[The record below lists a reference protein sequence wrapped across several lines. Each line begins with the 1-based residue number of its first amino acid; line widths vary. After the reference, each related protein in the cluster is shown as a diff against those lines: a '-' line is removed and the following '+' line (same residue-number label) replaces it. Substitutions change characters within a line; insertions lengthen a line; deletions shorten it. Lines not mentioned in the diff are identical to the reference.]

1 MVKIPNVNVQTTK
14 LIVDQSIVQFFL
26 APSDIPIKIA
36 MWIPIRTGPS
46 SVSPGRPYLFQ
57 ILWARSLRLERSFS
71 VSPFFSFRFASQV
84 FTFSNPIMR
93 RITVLR
99 FPVNPE
105 TITQKGDKPR
115 IIPSGITRAI
125 SNQGVAAAIKMSM
138 YSMNNQQTSFSKL
151 L

>member
-46 SVSPGRPYLFQ
+46 SVSHGRPYLSQ
-57 ILWARSLRLERSFS
+57 ILWARSLRLERSLS

-99 FPVNPE
+99 FPVNAK
-105 TITQKGDKPR
+105 TITQKG
-115 IIPSGITRAI
+115 
-125 SNQGVAAAIKMSM
+125 
-138 YSMNNQQTSFSKL
+138 F
-151 L
+151 